1 MWVALKKQLEDEEKY
16 RKEQEKEAMG
26 EEGSMNISGYMGQA
40 KSMMSNAQNS
50 VKIPNVSM
58 PSGVPHF

>member
-16 RKEQEKEAMG
+16 RKEQEKEAMC

-58 PSGVPHF
+58 PSGAPHF